1 MFNIHVTESG
11 KDHTGAPFAGL
22 VNVNGITASFFTVS
36 DAKDFVAD
44 NPEFFAEFVTV
55 AIVKDGCLI
64 DNSDRPSLAAHG
76 WTLTADMVWIKGNR
90 RICDETGAHS
100 RTGGK

>member
-44 NPEFFAEFVTV
+44 NPEFFADFVTV
-55 AIVKDGCLI
+55 AIVKD
-64 DNSDRPSLAAHG
+64 NA
-76 WTLTADMVWIKGNR
+76 
-90 RICDETGAHS
+90 
-100 RTGGK
+100 